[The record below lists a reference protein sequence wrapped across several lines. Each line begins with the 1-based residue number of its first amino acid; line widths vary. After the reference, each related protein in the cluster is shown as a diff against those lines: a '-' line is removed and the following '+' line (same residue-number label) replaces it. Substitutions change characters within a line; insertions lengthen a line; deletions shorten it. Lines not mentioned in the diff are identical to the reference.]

1 MSTNERTYRRENVVF
16 FRKTKEDFGG
26 LSNMAAGFP
35 IKINNVRIK
44 SSEALYQ
51 ALRFTEYPE
60 IQSEIIAQNSPMTA
74 KMKSK
79 KYSEYSRNDWND
91 IRVLIMRWC
100 LRVKLIQN
108 WESFGGILFE
118 TLGRDIVEE
127 SKKDKFWG
135 AIPFEDDTLVGVNA
149 LGRLLMELRD
159 EMPNY
164 LKSKELLP
172 PKISN
177 LKLFGNKIGCI
188 SFCITEMPSL
198 NDVEILQKK
207 IENLT
212 IFDIN

>member
-1 MSTNERTYRRENVVF
+1 
-16 FRKTKEDFGG
+16 
-26 LSNMAAGFP
+26 MAAGFP
-35 IKINNVRIK
+35 IKINNVKIK

-79 KYSEYSRNDWND
+79 KYRQYSRQDWND
-91 IRVLIMRWC
+91 IRILIMRWC
-100 LRVKLIQN
+100 LRIKLIQN
-108 WESFGGILFE
+108 WESFGGLLVE
-118 TLGRDIVEE
+118 TIGRDIVEE
-127 SKKDKFWG
+127 SVKDKFWG
-135 AIPFEDDTLVGVNA
+135 AIPIEDHTLVGVNA

-164 LKSKELLP
+164 LKSKELSP

-177 LKLFGNKIGCI
+177 LKLFGNEIGCI
-188 SFCITEMPSL
+188 SFSITEMPFA
-198 NDVEILQKK
+198 NDADVIQKK